1 LRRTAARSRIVDVTR
16 LFKLA
21 LAAVFLLTLA
31 APPAGAQGDDL
42 SGLGWAVLVGSV
54 AIVLVLVAGAT
65 VLGVGLDY
73 VIPDAP
79 FKLAEENVNILLS
92 AGRVRVSAEYVFQND
107 GDKDKVFALRYPFG
121 RGRGVGPAKDV
132 TVKDPAGAEIP
143 FERKNKS
150 MNFDVTVPAKTK
162 TTVAVTYEQPV
173 SGTHFTYF
181 LGKDRFWGLDGA
193 FTTFSVTAPAAFGTV
208 TSTYPLKRVS
218 AEAGATGYVFVRDDF
233 YPQMNFALTWEKAA
247 AGEP

>member
-1 LRRTAARSRIVDVTR
+1 MTR
-16 LFKLA
+16 LLKLA
-21 LAAVFLLTLA
+21 LAAVLLLTLA
-31 APPAGAQGDDL
+31 APPAGAQDDL

-121 RGRGVGPAKDV
+121 RGRGVGPAEDV
-132 TVKDPAGAEIP
+132 TVKDAAGAEIP

-150 MNFDVTVPAKTK
+150 MNFDVTVPAKSQ

-173 SGTHFTYF
+173 SGTAFTYL
-181 LGKDRFWGLDGA
+181 LGKERFWGLGGA
-193 FTTFSVTAPAAFGTV
+193 FTTFSVTAPTAFGAV
-208 TSTYPLKRVS
+208 TATYPLKKVS
-218 AEAGATGYVFVRDDF
+218 AEAGANGYVMVRDDF

-247 AGEP
+247 APAP